1 MSDTIG
7 VEEERESGMPAD
19 RRRLLALLRDLRG
32 VYGILSRPPFSD
44 HFDTDGRMARVFET
58 TAMRGF
64 RFGSRWIDAPWSRR
78 WLVRHGLTG
87 DDLLY
92 KRACFDTAYAPFW
105 KIMKDHFADKM
116 EDLGEPEFIA
126 GSVEGLA
133 TLEEKPVEPKEQ
145 AIDTGAEAME
155 LGDIVVGSLADAM
168 GPFGAP
174 LKALGEA
181 KKFAERMHKT
191 RRRWWRTG
199 PVTSRG

>member
-1 MSDTIG
+1 
-7 VEEERESGMPAD
+7 MPAD
-19 RRRLLALLRDLRG
+19 RRRLLALLRDLRR
-32 VYGILSRPPFSD
+32 VYGILSGPPFSD
-44 HFDTDGRMARVFET
+44 HFDEDGRMARVFET
-58 TAMRGF
+58 TAVRGF
-64 RFGSRWIDAPWSRR
+64 GIGSLWIAGPWSRR
-78 WLVRHGLTG
+78 GLVRHGLTG

-105 KIMKDHFADKM
+105 KIMKEYFPERM
-116 EDLGEPEFIA
+116 EGLGEPEFIA
-126 GSVEGLA
+126 ASVEDFA
-133 TLEEKPVEPKEQ
+133 ASEDTPVEPKEQ